1 MPMNRL
7 KIRKETRML
16 GAIQMMTGL
25 ICNCLGMIWTYL
37 LITQITAFGK
47 TYIPVAALVGYP
59 YWSSGVF
66 LFSGFFTILFE
77 RTRSRLLKSGRLL
90 SWYLF
95 LFTILELIVSCTVTH
110 WLYRAKYTGQ

>member
-16 GAIQMMTGL
+16 G
-25 ICNCLGMIWTYL
+25 
-37 LITQITAFGK
+37 
-47 TYIPVAALVGYP
+47 
-59 YWSSGVF
+59 F

-77 RTRSRLLKSGRLL
+77 RTRSRLLVSCTIALNILSACLAVMGVLLLVSEFFLFYVNSSTVIWPHKSGRLL